1 MPSKD
6 ILKAVATVDQKNT
19 ADNVYINDCRFNF
32 FMVDNNLNL
41 MDEYNRLLDNDKLL
55 EPAFMIS
62 MYARGSFPMAEEDG
76 SLNWYLPQTRAIIPV
91 NEFNIPRTLKK
102 FMQSSNFEYR
112 FDSNILSVI
121 ENCSNR
127 DETWISPDLI
137 DGYERLINLGYV
149 HSVEVYE
156 NDELVGG
163 LYGIAFRGAFF
174 GESMF
179 SKVPQASKC
188 AMVTLFG
195 NLKTKGYDIVD
206 VQFITDHLKM
216 FGTIEIPYDEYV
228 DILVNAY
235 KKEIEFI

>member
-1 MPSKD
+1 M
-6 ILKAVATVDQKNT
+6 N
-19 ADNVYINDCRFNF
+19 
-32 FMVDNNLNL
+32 
-41 MDEYNRLLDNDKLL
+41 EYNRLFDNDKLL
-55 EPAFMIS
+55 EPGFMIS

-76 SLNWYLPQTRAIIPV
+76 TLNWYLPQTRAVILV
-91 NEFNIPRTLKK
+91 DKFNIPRTLKK
-102 FMQSSNFEYR
+102 FMQSATFEYR
-112 FDSNILSVI
+112 FDSNIVAVI
-121 ENCSNR
+121 NNCSRR
-127 DETWISPDLI
+127 DETWISQELI
-137 DGYERLINLGYV
+137 DAYQRLINLGYV
-149 HSVEVYE
+149 HSVEVYQK
-156 NDELVGG
+156 DELVGG

-188 AMVTLFG
+188 AMVKLFD

-206 VQFITDHLKM
+206 VQFITNHLKM